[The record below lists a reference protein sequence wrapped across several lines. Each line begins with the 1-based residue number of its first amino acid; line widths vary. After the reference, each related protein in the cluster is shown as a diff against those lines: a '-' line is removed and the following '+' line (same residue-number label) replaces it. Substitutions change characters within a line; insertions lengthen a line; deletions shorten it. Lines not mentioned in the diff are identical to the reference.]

1 MNPIIVKQTAILSAI
16 LGGILGFL
24 TLIPF
29 VQGFSFLFLLVG
41 VAALVIVYM
50 KKNDLIGI
58 IDVKEGAVLGAI
70 IGFVSFIA
78 FSIVFIPLVTII
90 GWLLSFFN
98 VHNYIASGL
107 SFFIQSGFFVL
118 IMLIIFIALLSA
130 LMNAFT
136 GLVTA
141 YVYEILTGI
150 KKEDIEKEE
159 SIDFE
164 IKE

>member
-1 MNPIIVKQTAILSAI
+1 MNQLIVKQAAILSAI

-29 VQGFSFLFLLVG
+29 VRNFSFSILILCVSA
-41 VAALVIVYM
+41 VVIVYM

-58 IDVKEGAVLGAI
+58 IDVREGAILGGI
-70 IGFVSFIA
+70 IGFISFIA
-78 FSIVFIPLVTII
+78 FSVVFLPIAAII
-90 GWLLSFFN
+90 GSIFKTYYMGWLAMLFK
-98 VHNYIASGL
+98 A
-107 SFFIQSGFFVL
+107 SGFFVL
-118 IMLIIFIALLSA
+118 VMLVIFMALLSA
-130 LMNAFT
+130 LMNAFA

-141 YVYEILTGI
+141 YVYEILSGI
-150 KKEDIEKEE
+150 KKEEAEKE